1 MTSQNEYRLAL
12 EAACPGSPAGDLD
25 IAASFGDWL
34 NQQNKIQNLTRMS
47 SPADFANSHF
57 ADTQALL
64 ESGWLSG
71 HCVDLGSGCGVPG
84 LLAAALRPKQR
95 WTLIESE
102 LRKAEHLTAG
112 VKLFHVE
119 QSVKIEHA
127 RIERILQSIPATT
140 IVARA
145 LGKVGKIWGWT
156 RKCSTW
162 NSLVLFKSKGWEAEW
177 SEFQATPDAKHLTIA
192 EVKDYSSLGN
202 CRLLIRLIRR

>member
-1 MTSQNEYRLAL
+1 MSQNDYLLAL
-12 EAACPGSPAGDLD
+12 QGAFAGAPASELERAAD
-25 IAASFGDWL
+25 FGLWL
-34 NQQNKIQNLTRMS
+34 NNQNQVQNLTRMS
-47 SPADFANSHF
+47 SPADFASSHYS
-57 ADTQALL
+57 DTKALL
-64 ESGWLSG
+64 ESGWLTG

-84 LLAAALRPKQR
+84 LLAAALGASQR

-102 LRKAEHLTAG
+102 LRKTEHLREGA
-112 VKLFHVE
+112 KLFHVE
-119 QSVKIEHA
+119 HLVKVEHA
-127 RIERILQSIPATT
+127 RIERIIQSIPATT

-145 LGKVGKIWGWT
+145 LGRVGKIWGWT

-202 CRLLIRLIRR
+202 CRLLIRLIRQ